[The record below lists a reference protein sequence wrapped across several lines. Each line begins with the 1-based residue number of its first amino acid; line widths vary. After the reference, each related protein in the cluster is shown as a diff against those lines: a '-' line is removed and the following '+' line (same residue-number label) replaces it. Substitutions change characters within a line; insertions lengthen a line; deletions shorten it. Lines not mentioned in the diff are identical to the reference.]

1 MWKIKN
7 VLFSLKSM
15 FKVFII
21 TDVILESLTGDD
33 ANKKQYFLSP
43 IVEWEDNKNIYDYEI
58 ILDDN
63 GNIVDYSWSYEI
75 KKDVEGMFQ

>member
-15 FKVFII
+15 FKVFIEI
-21 TDVILESLTGDD
+21 DSLIG
-33 ANKKQYFLSP
+33 NYSHKKQYYLFP
-43 IVEWEDNKNIYDYEI
+43 ITEWEDNKNIYDYEI
-58 ILDDN
+58 ILDEN
-63 GNIVDYSWSYEI
+63 GDIIDYSWSYEI